1 MYGQIRNS
9 VADSQ
14 TYEPVRV
21 RCITNRHLSVQD
33 YGTQIR
39 QIAQAGPEALIVR
52 EKDLPEEAYEQLA
65 IQVMEICAQY
75 GVFCILHTYAD
86 VAVRL
91 HADGLH
97 LPLHLLLTMP
107 EEQKTKIP
115 VLGASVHSVQEAL
128 QAQKAGAAYL
138 TAGHV
143 YETDCKRGMPARG
156 LSFLRE
162 VCQAVPDLPV
172 YALGG
177 ICAEN
182 AADCIRAG
190 AHGVCI
196 MSECMRQNQMVERLR
211 QYRIGGR

>member
-1 MYGQIRNS
+1 MYEQIK
-9 VADSQ
+9 
-14 TYEPVRV
+14 V

-39 QIAQAGPEALIVR
+39 QIAQAGPEAVIVR
-52 EKDLPEEAYEQLA
+52 EKDLSKEAYERLA
-65 IQVMEICAQY
+65 IQVMDTCAQY
-75 GVFCILHTYAD
+75 GVSCILHTYAD
-86 VAVRL
+86 VAIRL
-91 HADGLH
+91 GADGLH
-97 LPLHLLLTMP
+97 LPLHLLLTMS
-107 EEQKTKIP
+107 ETQKAQIP

-128 QAQKAGAAYL
+128 QAQEAGAAYL

-143 YETDCKRGMPARG
+143 YETDCKRGLPARG
-156 LSFLRE
+156 LSFLQE
-162 VCQAVPDLPV
+162 VCQAVPALPV

-196 MSECMRQNQMVERLR
+196 MSECMQQKQIGERLG
-211 QYRIGGR
+211 QYRIGVNRRQMQPFR